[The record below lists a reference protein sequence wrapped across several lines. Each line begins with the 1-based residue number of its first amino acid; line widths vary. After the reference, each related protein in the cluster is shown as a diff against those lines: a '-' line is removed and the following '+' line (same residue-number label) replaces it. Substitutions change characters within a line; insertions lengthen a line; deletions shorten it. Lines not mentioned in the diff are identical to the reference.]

1 MTIYFL
7 GSVVLGPGRLYSN
20 WSKSTLKTRS
30 IRKWEIGS
38 CPSALLGCGALPARE
53 RPEGGAKTAGPF
65 IDSKQPNLRGRFGR
79 GFRTTGSGQV
89 ANLMTRLG

>member
-38 CPSALLGCGALPARE
+38 CPSHSWAVELCRQEKDLRAVQKQLGHSSTQSSQIYADVLEEDLGR
-53 RPEGGAKTAGPF
+53 
-65 IDSKQPNLRGRFGR
+65 QVRGRW
-79 GFRTTGSGQV
+79 QI
-89 ANLMTRLG
+89 